1 MAQAAQVIHTLPN
14 EHHITVRATTI
25 IGTKVENWEGEELGK
40 IEDVVIDKLHGDV
53 QYLIL
58 EYPGTYG
65 PEWLQKRFA
74 VPFESIAM
82 KRAGN
87 EVEYVLNVDEAFLK
101 KAPGFDCNDRPDF
114 ADERFRSVLK
124 DFYKDVSV
132 DIRA

>member
-1 MAQAAQVIHTLPN
+1 MLPN
-14 EHHITVRATTI
+14 DRRITVRATTM
-25 IGTKVENWEGEELGK
+25 IGTKVENWDGEDLGK

-74 VPFESIAM
+74 VPFESITM
-82 KRAGN
+82 KRVQGD
-87 EVEYVLNVDEAFLK
+87 VEYVLNVDEAFLK

-114 ADERFRSVLK
+114 ADTRFSSVLK
-124 DFYKDVSV
+124 DYYKDVSI
-132 DIRA
+132 DIRV